1 MIKVFITDDH
11 QSYIEG
17 LKAYLKG
24 NTEISIVGTANNGKE
39 ILEKL
44 SITNPDVLVLDID
57 MPIMNGEDAL
67 KIVKRDYPQIKVLIL
82 TSLNDKSIIDCLK
95 NNGADGFR
103 NKDASISDIIQVIK
117 RINEGYIDFL
127 SRSIKNHNKITISYN
142 SIHLTTQEKI
152 VVSHL
157 SNGLTSKLI
166 AEKMHLSEHTIESH
180 IKTARIKTNS
190 KNSTELVAIA
200 ICNNLI

>member
-1 MIKVFITDDH
+1 MIKVFIADDH

-17 LKAYLKG
+17 INAYFKG
-24 NTEISIVGTANNGKE
+24 NSEISIVGTANNGKE
-39 ILEKL
+39 VIEKIN
-44 SITNPDVLVLDID
+44 SVNPDVLLLDID
-57 MPIMNGEDAL
+57 MPIMNGEDTL
-67 KIVKRDYPQIKVLIL
+67 RVVKRDYPHIKVLIL
-82 TSLNDKSIIDCLK
+82 TSLNDKSIVDSLK
-95 NNGADGFR
+95 KDGAEGFR

-117 RINEGYIDFL
+117 RINEGYIDYL

-142 SIHLTTQEKI
+142 SVHLTTQEKM

-157 SNGLTSKLI
+157 SNGLTSKAI

-180 IKTARIKTNS
+180 IKTARIKTDS

-200 ICNNLI
+200 IKNNLI